1 MAQNAVFASLAVA
14 IGVAAACIADL
25 AIAVPF
31 GGQVSMDVI
40 FLLCSGIVGW
50 MGVDCLKGMRKR

>member
-1 MAQNAVFASLAVA
+1 VAQNAVFASLAVA
-14 IGVAAACIADL
+14 IGVATACIADL
-25 AIAVPF
+25 AMAVPF
-31 GGQVSMDVI
+31 GGQVGMDVI